1 MWVRYNANP
10 DGRNVGDC
18 TIRAISLA
26 LGQSWE
32 QTYVELAL
40 EGFMMGDMP
49 SANHVWGT
57 YLRRNGFQRRVLPD
71 TCPDCYTVADFARD
85 HPSDTYLLAL
95 DGHVVCLI
103 DGDWY
108 DTWDSGGKIPL
119 YYWTR
124 KDD

>member
-18 TIRAISLA
+18 TIRALSLA
-26 LGQSWE
+26 LGQTWE
-32 QTYVELAL
+32 QTYVGLAL
-40 EGFMMGDMP
+40 EGFAMGDMP
-49 SANHVWGT
+49 SANHVWGA
-57 YLRRNGFQRRVLPD
+57 YLRREGFRRRVLPD

-85 HPSDTYLLAL
+85 HPSGTYLLAL